1 MFAGISKKGLYK
13 VLFFMGK
20 LSEELFGTA
29 IFSSGQQQK
38 EKRVMLDTGVCKM
51 FNPAYLKR

>member
-1 MFAGISKKGLYK
+1 MA
-13 VLFFMGK
+13 LFLMGK
-20 LSEELFGTA
+20 LSEKLFGAA

-38 EKRVMLDTGVCKM
+38 EKRVMLETGVCKM